1 MNFLVVNSLT
11 KRISYLLFLFFCF
24 LDAQNPKYIINSL
37 VEKKGSFYNKMSNK
51 PITGNLFFE
60 FIDNKN
66 IILLPVGKL
75 VGGKKNGLWT
85 RYWSNGLKKSQ
96 GFYFDSS
103 KEGFW
108 YVWSNDGSKYLEIKY
123 KDNQLI
129 HFTNCVLDSCD

>member
-1 MNFLVVNSLT
+1 MNFLLVNSST
-11 KRISYLLFLFFCF
+11 KRILYLFFTFCF
-24 LDAQNPKYIINSL
+24 LDAQNTNYIINNL

-51 PITGNLFFE
+51 PITGKLFFE

-96 GFYFDSS
+96 GFYFDSL

-108 YVWSNDGSKYLEIKY
+108 YVWSHEGSKYLEIKY
-123 KDNQLI
+123 KNNQLI
-129 HFTNCVLDSCD
+129 HFTNCVIDICD

>member
-1 MNFLVVNSLT
+1 MNFLLVNSPT
-11 KRISYLLFLFFCF
+11 KRILILFFTFCF
-24 LDAQNPKYIINSL
+24 LDAQNKKYIINSL

-51 PITGNLFFE
+51 PITGRLFFE

-96 GFYFDSS
+96 GFYIDSL

-108 YVWSNDGSKYLEIKY
+108 YVWSHEGSKYLEIKY
-123 KDNQLI
+123 KNNQLI

>member
-1 MNFLVVNSLT
+1 
-11 KRISYLLFLFFCF
+11 
-24 LDAQNPKYIINSL
+24 
-37 VEKKGSFYNKMSNK
+37 MSNK
-51 PITGNLFFE
+51 PITGKLFFE

-75 VGGKKNGLWT
+75 VGGKKHGLWT

-96 GFYFDSS
+96 GFYFDSL

-108 YVWSNDGSKYLEIKY
+108 YVWSHDGSKYLEIKY

-129 HFTNCVLDSCD
+129 HFTNCVVDSCD

>member
-1 MNFLVVNSLT
+1 MNFLLVSSST
-11 KRISYLLFLFFCF
+11 KRMLYLSFIFCF

-51 PITGNLFFE
+51 PITGKLFFE

-75 VGGKKNGLWT
+75 VGGKKHGLWT
-85 RYWSNGLKKSQ
+85 RYWVNGLKKSQ
-96 GFYFDSS
+96 GFYFNSL

-108 YVWSNDGSKYLEIKY
+108 YVWSDDGSMYLEKKY
-123 KDNQLI
+123 KENQLI
-129 HFTNCVLDSCD
+129 HYTNCVVNNCD

>member
-1 MNFLVVNSLT
+1 MNFLPVNSST
-11 KRISYLLFLFFCF
+11 KRILYLSLIFCF

-37 VEKKGSFYNKMSNK
+37 VEKKGSFYNKMSNM
-51 PITGNLFFE
+51 PITGKLFFE

-75 VGGKKNGLWT
+75 VGGKKHGLWT

-96 GFYFDSS
+96 GFYFDSL

-108 YVWSNDGSKYLEIKY
+108 YLWSHDGLKYLEIKY

-129 HFTNCVLDSCD
+129 HFTNCLVDCCD

>member
-1 MNFLVVNSLT
+1 MNFLIINNPT
-11 KRISYLLFLFFCF
+11 KRILYLFFTFCS
-24 LDAQNPKYIINSL
+24 LDAQNTKYIINSL

-51 PITGNLFFE
+51 PITGRLFFE

-96 GFYFDSS
+96 GFYFDSL

-108 YVWSNDGSKYLEIKY
+108 YVWSHEGSKYLEIKY
-123 KDNQLI
+123 KNNQLI
-129 HFTNCVLDSCD
+129 HFRNCVLDSCD

>member
-1 MNFLVVNSLT
+1 MNFLLVNSPT
-11 KRISYLLFLFFCF
+11 KRISYLFFTFCF

-37 VEKKGSFYNKMSNK
+37 VEKKGSFYNKMSHK
-51 PITGNLFFE
+51 PITGELFFE

-75 VGGKKNGLWT
+75 VGGKKHGLWT

-96 GFYFDSS
+96 GFYFDSL

-108 YVWSNDGSKYLEIKY
+108 YVWSHDGSKYLEIKY

>member
-1 MNFLVVNSLT
+1 MNFLLINRMT
-11 KRISYLLFLFFCF
+11 KRILYFFFTFCF

-37 VEKKGSFYNKMSNK
+37 VEKKGSFYNKMSNR
-51 PITGNLFFE
+51 PINGKLFFE

-75 VGGKKNGLWT
+75 VGGKKHGLWT

-96 GFYFDSS
+96 GFYFDSL

-108 YVWSNDGSKYLEIKY
+108 YVWSHEGSKYLEIKY
-123 KDNQLI
+123 KNNQLI